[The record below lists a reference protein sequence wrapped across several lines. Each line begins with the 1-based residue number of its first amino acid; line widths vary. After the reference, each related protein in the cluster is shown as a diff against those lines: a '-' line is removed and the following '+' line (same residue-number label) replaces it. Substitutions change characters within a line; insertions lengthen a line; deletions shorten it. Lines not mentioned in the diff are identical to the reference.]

1 MPINI
6 NKINNV
12 SAVTKSAISRKS
24 AQTLPNNPSEQGYS
38 AEEIKRRFYQPIL
51 DAANSA
57 IAEID
62 RVVNEM
68 NISFGQV
75 SDELDNFI
83 DTTKITEAYK
93 LELNNESWVKNEE
106 TGMYEVVISQEE
118 HKIADYKEIGV
129 DMFLLDGNGNYTH
142 VNQFEVQLDCSVRCF
157 HETNGAGYV
166 SIYVK
171 REGFIVGSTIVDAD
185 HVIGLAKV
193 GRTNNYEDLDN
204 KPDTGLMTQNE
215 IMISK
220 MISGTQPVAK
230 AGEAE
235 KATSANYAQ
244 TSGSSTH
251 ANTADA
257 AVKAEADQYGVNISS
272 SYAKQ
277 NGNYAGL
284 RAGNANNA
292 DKAKADE
299 DGLNIKTN
307 YAKQNGTYKNM
318 SVGSATNAT
327 NATNAQTANKATAD
341 GNGANIA
348 STYAKMSG
356 TYSNMSV
363 GKATN
368 ADKATQA
375 DKATSATTADRAT
388 KDGNGNVIANTYT
401 TGMIIE
407 RQTITI
413 QVRVTEYQEPSLAQT
428 YDLFRDAP
436 TPFAID
442 VITARNIGSNTRFI
456 IAGSF
461 VRQIIVGS
469 HRYDYNHLLLNLPNG
484 YVYPKQVRLISNGY
498 QNGVVPCYADMTG
511 QTNVS
516 GTVFQKYNMFDDG
529 YDFKD
534 DAYIA
539 VEFIN

>member
-6 NKINNV
+6 NKIQNV
-12 SAVTKSAISRKS
+12 SATTKSAISRKS

-38 AEEIKRRFYQPIL
+38 AEEIKRRFYQPVL

-62 RVVNEM
+62 RIVNEM
-68 NISFGQV
+68 NVSFGQV

-106 TGMYEVVISQEE
+106 TGMYEVVISKDE
-118 HKIADYKEIGV
+118 HNIADYKEIGV

-171 REGFIVGSTIVDAD
+171 REGFIVGSAIVDAD

-193 GRTNNYEDLDN
+193 GRTNDYEDLDN
-204 KPDTGLMTQNE
+204 KPDTNLMSQNE

-220 MISGTQPVAK
+220 IISGGQVVAK
-230 AGEAE
+230 SNEAE
-235 KATSANYAQ
+235 KATTANYAQ
-244 TSGSSTH
+244 TSGSATH
-251 ANTADA
+251 ANTSDA
-257 AVKAEADQYGVNISS
+257 ASRTISDEYGVNINNG
-272 SYAKQ
+272 YAKQ
-277 NGNYAGL
+277 NGTYTGL
-284 RAGNANNA
+284 RAGNANIA

-299 DGLNIKTN
+299 DGVNIKTN
-307 YAKQNGTYKNM
+307 YAKQNGTYSNM
-318 SVGSATNAT
+318 SVGNAT
-327 NATNAQTANKATAD
+327 NATNAENAQTANKAMAD

-348 STYAKMSG
+348 NTYAKVSG
-356 TYSNMSV
+356 TYVNMSV
-363 GKATN
+363 GKATS
-368 ADKATQA
+368 AETAEQA
-375 DKATSATTADRAT
+375 NTAKSATSAVTAT
-388 KDGNGNVIANTYT
+388 KDGKGNVISDTYA

-407 RQTITI
+407 KQTITI
-413 QVRVTEYQEPSLAQT
+413 QMRVTEYTEPSLAQT

-436 TPFAID
+436 TPFTMD
-442 VITARNIGSNTRFI
+442 VITARKIGSSTKTI
-456 IAGSF
+456 LTGSI

-469 HRYDYNHLLLNLPNG
+469 HRYDYNYLLLNLPSG
-484 YVYPKQVRLISNGY
+484 YEYPKQVRLISNTY
-498 QNGVVPCYADMTG
+498 SNGVVPCYADKVA

-516 GTVFQKYNMFDDG
+516 GTVFQRYNMFDDG

-539 VEFIN
+539 VEFIY